1 MSAMEGV
8 IAEGGVIV
16 GILQE
21 RHADHIVL
29 RDGTRVFVTSK
40 QITSQFP
47 LGISLTVA
55 YTIKKDGRKMA
66 DDIWRCS

>member
-1 MSAMEGV
+1 MA
-8 IAEGGVIV
+8 GGVIV

-29 RDGTRVFVTSK
+29 RDGTLVFLTAK
-40 QITSQFP
+40 QSASQFA

-55 YTIKKDGRKMA
+55 YTVKKDGRKMA
-66 DDIWRCS
+66 DNIWRCS

>member
-1 MSAMEGV
+1 M
-8 IAEGGVIV
+8 AEGGVIV
-16 GILQE
+16 GILRE
-21 RHADHIVL
+21 RHPDHIVL
-29 RDGTRVFVTSK
+29 RAGTRVFLTGK

-66 DDIWRCS
+66 DNIWRCS

>member
-1 MSAMEGV
+1 MA
-8 IAEGGVIV
+8 GGVIV

-29 RDGTRVFVTSK
+29 RDGTLVFLTAK
-40 QITSQFP
+40 QATSQFA

-55 YTIKKDGRKMA
+55 YTVKKDGKKVA

>member
-1 MSAMEGV
+1 MA
-8 IAEGGVIV
+8 GGVIV

-21 RHADHIVL
+21 RHADHIIL
-29 RDGTRVFVTSK
+29 RDGTRVFLTAK
-40 QITSQFP
+40 QADSQ
-47 LGISLTVA
+47 LAIGVSLTVS